1 MRMLCVELEQNIE
14 AHYCRPAPN
23 GEVCRP
29 IYTRQPGKI
38 QCRWGIEC
46 RQTSCHHW
54 MKQGHPPGHAL
65 LKTQTETPSW
75 TLSSVPDC
83 RHLRRSGRCFHRD
96 GWCRFAHWDLSAA
109 AASVEPWLV
118 AAADAIP
125 ITSLRS
131 CDTPSAARQRAPRA
145 SRGKACA
152 VFRRFL
158 LDTFGID
165 RLRSGGG
172 VLDVAGGAGSLSFE
186 LVNLNEVPCVI
197 VDPRHPCFRRARQV
211 VTHRRRQWAA
221 TADRSMLLRYDHQ
234 QTEIGEPLRAPLWLQ
249 AWFGPWLYD
258 DGSPSTHMPDET
270 SQQDDARGGR
280 PPAPEPEPAQ
290 LDGGQLVGNAKGAG
304 AGAKGGR
311 GRRTG
316 EGGSSSGGPGELA
329 AVRVEESEIKSVLV
343 RSSVVVGLHPDGATD
358 AIVEFAL
365 QTGKPF
371 AIIPCCIFSKQFPNR
386 RTASGSTVK
395 TPTPPGFFP
404 ACCAGFPGRL
414 KAQICALRPEPAQLL
429 RRPQI
434 FAADC

>member
-249 AWFGPWLYD
+249 AWFGPRLYD

-316 EGGSSSGGPGELA
+316 EGDRLA
-329 AVRVEESEIKSVLV
+329 AVQANWLLCAWKSR
-343 RSSVVVGLHPDGATD
+343 RSNPSWYVPVWWLGCIPMEPRTQSWSSRCRLASRSLSSPAASSPSSFRTD
-358 AIVEFAL
+358 E
-365 QTGKPF
+365 Q
-371 AIIPCCIFSKQFPNR
+371 
-386 RTASGSTVK
+386 
-395 TPTPPGFFP
+395 P
-404 ACCAGFPGRL
+404 AE
-414 KAQICALRPEPAQLL
+414 AQS
-429 RRPQI
+429 RRPQSMWSGYKYRRHPEI
-434 FAADC
+434 RRVNLGFSGRNVALYHFGTEA